1 RLRQGKQLGSQ
12 VVVEGHQLTNDL
24 GRHPIQEAAQR
35 GLVGKTRKAEQGKE
49 GSVVLQDVGFVD
61 ASQARHDRIEEG
73 QNEIRGM
80 VVGIALGYAYPLLQ
94 QTAKSE
100 LVAKTLQQYHS
111 PEVSQ
116 MSLAKGKTQCSQ
128 GLGHVGRTIARGFSP
143 CTQTP
148 LKVNFVCR
156 AIYSPRSAKILC
168 LAKILVPSSRFI
180 EVKMFFRRLRRQ
192 HFPISVRSLC
202 RSIGAL

>member
-1 RLRQGKQLGSQ
+1 
-12 VVVEGHQLTNDL
+12 
-24 GRHPIQEAAQR
+24 
-35 GLVGKTRKAEQGKE
+35 
-49 GSVVLQDVGFVD
+49 
-61 ASQARHDRIEEG
+61 
-73 QNEIRGM
+73 
-80 VVGIALGYAYPLLQ
+80 PLLQ

-116 MSLAKGKTQCSQ
+116 MSLAKGQTQCSQ
-128 GLGHVGRTIARGFSP
+128 GLRHGSRTIARRFSP

-156 AIYSPRSAKILC
+156 AIYSPKPAKILC

-180 EVKMFFRRLRRQ
+180 EV
-192 HFPISVRSLC
+192 HFPQSLVC
-202 RSIGAL
+202 VGPNGRGRL

>member
-1 RLRQGKQLGSQ
+1 QSGNTR
-12 VVVEGHQLTNDL
+12 NDD
-24 GRHPIQEAAQR
+24 E
-35 GLVGKTRKAEQGKE
+35 VCECC
-49 GSVVLQDVGFVD
+49 VVLIYVYIVN
-61 ASQARHDRIEEG
+61 ASQPRHHRIEEG

-80 VVGIALGYAYPLLQ
+80 VVGVALGYAYPLLQ

-116 MSLAKGKTQCSQ
+116 MSLAKGQTQCSQ
-128 GLGHVGRTIARGFSP
+128 GLRHGSRTIARRFSP

-148 LKVNFVCR
+148 LKVNLVCR
-156 AIYSPRSAKILC
+156 SIYSPKPAKILC

-180 EVKMFFRRLRRQ
+180 EVHSPCLNKSRRLRGSR
-192 HFPISVRSLC
+192 
-202 RSIGAL
+202 

>member
-1 RLRQGKQLGSQ
+1 
-12 VVVEGHQLTNDL
+12 
-24 GRHPIQEAAQR
+24 AAQR
-35 GLVGKTRKAEQGKE
+35 GLIGKTRKAKQGKE

-61 ASQARHDRIEEG
+61 ASQARHDRVEEG

-180 EVKMFFRRLRRQ
+180 EDEISWRLDESAIGWLACEAPTFSSPQCSATYRPNSGCRRTIRCG
-192 HFPISVRSLC
+192 RSD
-202 RSIGAL
+202 RSPTRS